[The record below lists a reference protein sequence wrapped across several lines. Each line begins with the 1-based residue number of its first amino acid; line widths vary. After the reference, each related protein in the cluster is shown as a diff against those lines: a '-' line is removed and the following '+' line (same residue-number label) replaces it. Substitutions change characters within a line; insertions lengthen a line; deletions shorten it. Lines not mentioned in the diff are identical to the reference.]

1 MKKIILLMVLIITI
15 ACSQYSSYDDCYV
28 SEMSKMPNGLSNKP
42 TFGRMYSPQAE
53 FLSSVETLCKEQF
66 PD

>member
-1 MKKIILLMVLIITI
+1 MKNLLVITLLFLVG
-15 ACSQYSSYDDCYV
+15 CSQYSSYDDCYV
-28 SEMSKMPNGLSNKP
+28 SEMSKMPNGLSNKA

-53 FLSSVETLCKEQF
+53 FLSSVRTLCKEQF